1 MVTWGETEV
10 ASMVTLPQPRRVCYV
25 VMTPLVT
32 EPALVM
38 EHVAFHRIPVT
49 RPWFMEHVVFH
60 RIPVTR
66 FYVL

>member
-1 MVTWGETEV
+1 MVTWGEIEV
-10 ASMVTLPQPRRVCYV
+10 ASMVTLPQPIRVCYV

-38 EHVAFHRIPVT
+38 EHV
-49 RPWFMEHVVFH
+49 VFH
-60 RIPVTR
+60 SVSVTR